1 MLPEVK
7 FCWTKYAGFMIH
19 YTIRVLPEW
28 NNILTLGTL
37 KTIMVFHRLD
47 IIRMKSCRYG
57 TSALLRLDQ
66 QTVTERVLWLPC
78 WTGSAYG
85 SCCFRLQ
92 SRHGLKRRWSNRCT
106 GPVLRERIPGIWGWI
121 VWLHFR
127 QWRALG
133 SSHQGTYLYRQSQ
146 CRFVRKVKLK
156 YGFQVT
162 YIMFIDSLFTPNR
175 QLFSSVTP
183 PTALKISD
191 CQSKVLLFFLLL
203 WPTI

>member
-28 NNILTLGTL
+28 NNILTLGIL

-47 IIRMKSCRYG
+47 IIRRKSCGYG

-92 SRHGLKRRWSNRCT
+92 SRHGLKRRWSYRCT
-106 GPVLRERIPGIWGWI
+106 GPVLCERIPGTWGWI

-127 QWRALG
+127 HWRAPG
-133 SSHQGTYLYRQSQ
+133 SAHQQ
-146 CRFVRKVKLK
+146 KVLIYIVKVNAVSFGKWSLSMVFKLL
-156 YGFQVT
+156 
-162 YIMFIDSLFTPNR
+162 YIMYIDSLFTPN
-175 QLFSSVTP
+175 S
-183 PTALKISD
+183 
-191 CQSKVLLFFLLL
+191 
-203 WPTI
+203 